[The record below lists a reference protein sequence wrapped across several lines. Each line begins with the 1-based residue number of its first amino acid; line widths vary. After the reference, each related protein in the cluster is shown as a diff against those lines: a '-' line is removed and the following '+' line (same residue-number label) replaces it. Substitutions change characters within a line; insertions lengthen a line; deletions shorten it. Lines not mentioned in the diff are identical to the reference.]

1 MARDSKGETVGVGD
15 WVTVEYFG
23 NETQSQTRAIARI
36 VALKETVKATSA
48 RGAFIDADG
57 SRTVINFDPVTSELV
72 MRKDGGDA
80 GK

>member
-1 MARDSKGETVGVGD
+1 MAKDSTDAPVGVGD
-15 WVTVEYFG
+15 WVKVEIESG
-23 NETQSQTRAIARI
+23 VTQPEPVIARI

-72 MRKDGGDA
+72 MRKDGGDV